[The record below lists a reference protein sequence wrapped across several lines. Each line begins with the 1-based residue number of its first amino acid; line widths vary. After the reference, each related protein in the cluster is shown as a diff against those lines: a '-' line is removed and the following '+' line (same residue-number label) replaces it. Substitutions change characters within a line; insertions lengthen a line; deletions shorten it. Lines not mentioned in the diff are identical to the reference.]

1 MWVVRADDHLYV
13 RSVKGTS
20 DPWYRGTQSR
30 HKGRIDADGV
40 QRNVTFHKADP
51 VEYTAVDAAYW
62 KKYGR
67 RTSIVEHVLTER
79 ARESTLRL
87 ERR

>member
-1 MWVVRADDHLYV
+1 M
-13 RSVKGTS
+13 
-20 DPWYRGTQSR
+20 
-30 HKGRIDADGV
+30 DADGV

-51 VEYTAVDAAYW
+51 VEYAAVDAAYR